1 MIAVIV
7 NTVAVVVGGFVGL
20 LFSRAINEKTK
31 ESVFSVLGLST
42 LLIGIKGAL
51 NYENIMVVIISLV
64 LGTIVGE
71 WIDIQAKL
79 ENLSKFLERK
89 FSKDQNG
96 KFAKGFIT
104 ATLLYC
110 VGAMAIMGS
119 LQSGLEANHEI
130 LYAKSILDFFAAII
144 FASTLGIG
152 VVFGGVSVFLY
163 QGAIVLAA
171 VWIRTLLS
179 DFAVLDMNSIG
190 SLLIIAIGLDLL
202 EIRKLK
208 IANMLPALLFP
219 IIYYMI
225 F

>member
-7 NTVAVVVGGFVGL
+7 NTIAVVVGGFVGL
-20 LFSRAINEKTK
+20 LFSRAINERTK
-31 ESVFSVLGLST
+31 ESIFSVLGLST

-51 NYENIMVVIISLV
+51 DYENIMVVIVSLV
-64 LGTIVGE
+64 LGTIIGE
-71 WIDIQAKL
+71 GIDIQAKL
-79 ENLSKFLERK
+79 ESFSKFLEKK

-119 LQSGLEANHEI
+119 LQSGLEGNHEI

-152 VVFGGVSVFLY
+152 VVFGGLSVFLY

-171 VWIRTLLS
+171 GWIRVLLS
-179 DFAVLDMNSIG
+179 DAAVLDMNGIG

>member
-7 NTVAVVVGGFVGL
+7 NTIAVVVGGFVGL
-20 LFSRAINEKTK
+20 LFSRAINERTK
-31 ESVFSVLGLST
+31 ESIFSVLGLST

-51 NYENIMVVIISLV
+51 DYENIMVVIVSLV
-64 LGTIVGE
+64 LGTMIGE
-71 WIDIQAKL
+71 GIDIQAKL
-79 ENLSKFLERK
+79 ENFSKFLEKK
-89 FSKDQNG
+89 FSKNQNG

-119 LQSGLEANHEI
+119 LQSGLEGNHEI

-152 VVFGGVSVFLY
+152 VVFGGLSVFLY

-171 VWIRTLLS
+171 TWIRVLLS
-179 DFAVLDMNSIG
+179 DAAVLDMNGIG

-219 IIYYMI
+219 LIYYMI

>member
-171 VWIRTLLS
+171 VWIRALLS

>member
-7 NTVAVVVGGFVGL
+7 NTIAVVVGGFVGL
-20 LFSRAINEKTK
+20 LFSRAINERTK
-31 ESVFSVLGLST
+31 ESIFSVLGLST

-51 NYENIMVVIISLV
+51 DYENIMVVIVSLV
-64 LGTIVGE
+64 LGTMIGE
-71 WIDIQAKL
+71 GIDIQAKL
-79 ENLSKFLERK
+79 ENFSKFLEKK

-119 LQSGLEANHEI
+119 LQSGLEGNHEI

-152 VVFGGVSVFLY
+152 VVFGGLSVFLY

-171 VWIRTLLS
+171 TWIRVLLS
-179 DFAVLDMNSIG
+179 DAAVLDMNGIG

-219 IIYYMI
+219 LIYYMI

>member
-219 IIYYMI
+219 IVYYMI